1 MICNEY
7 LLIALDLEQAKI
19 DIELKTVFE
28 IEVESCLKLHL
39 CRLALSLGLLPSIVF
54 SLYFHQ
60 ILFNVF
66 LAEIL
71 RCSHDFDEA
80 YDVLFISILT
90 WEALKTEFFLP
101 IYFLESKIFRGW
113 YHLRRFIH
121 YGNRL
126 LLLLVMAFLNCSNHI
141 ILGLLDLLL
150 NFMIVSWR
158 NWSLFLLLIHIC
170 TSIHFVFNPI

>member
-7 LLIALDLEQAKI
+7 LLVALDLEQVKI

-28 IEVESCLKLHL
+28 IEVESCLELHL

-121 YGNRL
+121 DGNWL
-126 LLLLVMAFLNCSNHI
+126 LLLFVIAFLNCSNHI
-141 ILGLLDLLL
+141 ILGLLDLLFNIIFSNGL
-150 NFMIVSWR
+150 Y
-158 NWSLFLLLIHIC
+158 WSIPLLHY
-170 TSIHFVFNPI
+170 